1 MLSLLPTTLLGFLF
15 ASPVFSQVS
24 NNDPFR
30 AIVLSKPK
38 AELQICSLK
47 PLTPLESVD
56 EEVLLSFEEWK
67 KKQLAMHRAES
78 PDYREKANHDSPAVD
93 ITYAGGNASDL
104 RSDGSVAFPEAAS
117 GSSVR
122 VQSPSDVAP
131 HFRVP
136 ITDRFNYAD
145 IDCSAR
151 VHTSHRSAKSSSSIL
166 SSKKDRYMLSPCDAP
181 NERQF
186 VAVELCD
193 DVRIDTVQLANFEFF
208 SGVFKDFTVS
218 VAKTYT
224 TDPDGW
230 TFAGTYRAKNVRGVQ
245 SFHPPTSLK
254 DFYRFI
260 RIDFLSHYGNE
271 YYCPVSLLR
280 VYGLTHLEEWKWD
293 IWHAESRAKLEKGAL
308 PAVEVISASPSTTTD
323 AAASE
328 STEVVQSHFKVT
340 TDQAAESIPTLQVLP
355 RADKFSSQIEGELVS
370 SYVSSAI
377 APTHASSVDYNP
389 YSNEIND
396 TLINLISTSMT
407 SAGTLSSTT
416 ETAKSLPSNSPV
428 KQHTS
433 TDSSAS
439 FSSTTSIS
447 SVSLPHEPS
456 HEPSSSLQHDQSI
469 SHSINKIIT
478 STTKPTV
485 SLNTTPSSS
494 SYQLHSPPPIQ
505 PPPTGESVYRTIMNR
520 LTALEN
526 NQTLYMQY
534 VEQQN
539 GALRDVIRRL
549 GEDLGRLETIVSL
562 FMMSWRIR

>member
-1 MLSLLPTTLLGFLF
+1 MEEEA
-15 ASPVFSQVS
+15 ASS
-24 NNDPFR
+24 
-30 AIVLSKPK
+30 
-38 AELQICSLK
+38 
-47 PLTPLESVD
+47 
-56 EEVLLSFEEWK
+56 
-67 KKQLAMHRAES
+67 AES
-78 PDYREKANHDSPAVD
+78 RTDRRQGESYQDSPAVD
-93 ITYAGGNASDL
+93 ITYAGGNASDV

-117 GSSVR
+117 GSSIR
-122 VQSPSDVAP
+122 VQSPPDVAP

-136 ITDRFNYAD
+136 ITDRFNYAG

-166 SSKKDRYMLSPCDAP
+166 SSKKDRYMLSPCNTP

-308 PAVEVISASPSTTTD
+308 PAVEVISASPSTTKD

-328 STEVVQSHFKVT
+328 STEAVQSHFKVT
-340 TDQAAESIPTLQVLP
+340 TDQAAESTPTLQVSP
-355 RADKFSSQIEGELVS
+355 RADNKPSSQVEGELVS

-377 APTHASSVDYNP
+377 APTHTSSVDYNP

-407 SAGTLSSTT
+407 STSIGTLSSTT
-416 ETAKSLPSNSPV
+416 ETAKSSPSNSPV
-428 KQHTS
+428 KQHTP

-439 FSSTTSIS
+439 FSSTTSIP

-456 HEPSSSLQHDQSI
+456 HESSSSFQHDQSISHSI

-478 STTKPTV
+478 STTKPTT

-494 SYQLHSPPPIQ
+494 SSYQLHSPLPPIQ
-505 PPPTGESVYRTIMNR
+505 PPPPTGESVYRTIMNR

-562 FMMSWRIR
+562 FVPSWRIGCFTVNFVRPVRKVRLWEEHLAIGRSKVINC

>member
-1 MLSLLPTTLLGFLF
+1 MLSLLPATLLGFLF

-67 KKQLAMHRAES
+67 KKQLAMQRAES
-78 PDYREKANHDSPAVD
+78 PDYKEKAKQDSPAVD
-93 ITYAGGNASDL
+93 ITYAGGNASD
-104 RSDGSVAFPEAAS
+104 RSDGGVVFPEAAS

-151 VHTSHRSAKSSSSIL
+151 VHTSHRSAKSSPSIL
-166 SSKKDRYMLSPCDAP
+166 SSKKDRYMLSPCNAP

-293 IWHAESRAKLEKGAL
+293 IWHAESRARLEKAL
-308 PAVEVISASPSTTTD
+308 PAVEVISASPSTTD

-328 STEVVQSHFKVT
+328 STEAVQSHFKVT

-355 RADKFSSQIEGELVS
+355 RADNKFPSQVEGELVS
-370 SYVSSAI
+370 AYVSSAI
-377 APTHASSVDYNP
+377 APTHPSSVDHNP
-389 YSNEIND
+389 YSNDIND

-407 SAGTLSSTT
+407 STGTLSSIT

-433 TDSSAS
+433 TDSSAT

-447 SVSLPHEPS
+447 SVSLHHEPS
-456 HEPSSSLQHDQSI
+456 HEPSLRHDQSI
-469 SHSINKIIT
+469 SLSINKITT

-485 SLNTTPSSS
+485 SLNATPSSSS
-494 SYQLHSPPPIQ
+494 SYQLHSPLPPVQ

-562 FMMSWRIR
+562 FVASWHIG